1 MSDGSLSFAAYA
13 RARDWSR
20 SYVTA
25 LRKAGRLVLTEDGK
39 RVLPAESDARIL
51 ATRDPAKAGVV
62 ARHAA
67 ARAAAAA
74 APTLPAET
82 APSAADAAPASDA
95 GMDADAPAIRNP
107 ATGQGTA
114 GPGKAD
120 DEESGFASW
129 KAATERERYRQLKRE
144 NELAEGKLVDAAE
157 IRLAAAELGTALR
170 QRLEALPNYIAA
182 LVEPNDRD
190 TVRQAVTDTVEHT
203 LKDLATAFGHHAE
216 DARS

>member
-1 MSDGSLSFAAYA
+1 MSDGSLSFAAFA
-13 RARDWSR
+13 RARGWSR

-25 LRKAGRLVLTEDGK
+25 LRKAGRLVLTADGK
-39 RVLPAESDARIL
+39 RVLPTESDARIL

-67 ARAAAAA
+67 ARAVATANVAAQADH
-74 APTLPAET
+74 TT
-82 APSAADAAPASDA
+82 SAGTEAPA
-95 GMDADAPAIRNP
+95 GPPTELVPGILPLAPA
-107 ATGQGTA
+107 AEEGA
-114 GPGKAD
+114 GKGED
-120 DEESGFASW
+120 DESGFASW

-157 IRLAAAELGTALR
+157 IRLAVAELGTALR
-170 QRLEALPNYIAA
+170 QRLEALPNHIAA

-190 TVRQAVTDTVEHT
+190 TVRQAVTDTIEHT

-216 DARS
+216 GASE